1 LKKIIY
7 WSPHINTQIATVKAV
22 INSAKSLSLYTKNYE
37 VIIINVFGEWDNFK
51 EQCKVNKI
59 TLIDL
64 TNFKIKLPI
73 HGFIKSRLF
82 YMIIGIISIFRL
94 PFLIKE
100 IKPDYFIAHLIVI
113 PILFISR
120 FFSHRTNFI
129 LRISGLPKL
138 NFFRVNVWR
147 ILSKHLYAITCPTI
161 STKNQLLKIKIFNNE
176 RIYLLEDPIINIRKL
191 PVKNDSKALFE
202 KDYVLSVGRLTYQKN
217 FDFLINNYS
226 KILKEINYKKLIII
240 GSGEDR
246 YKLKNLISSLNADKF
261 IKILDYQKNIYPYY
275 KNADCFILTSRWE
288 DPGFV
293 LIEAAANNVAVLSS
307 DCPNGPKEFTK
318 NELNGYAFSNNNK
331 KEFRKKLITLL
342 NNLKSEEVIKKKI
355 SAKKYIK
362 RFTIFSHFLK
372 LQRILN

>member
-1 LKKIIY
+1 
-7 WSPHINTQIATVKAV
+7 
-22 INSAKSLSLYTKNYE
+22 
-37 VIIINVFGEWDNFK
+37 
-51 EQCKVNKI
+51 
-59 TLIDL
+59 
-64 TNFKIKLPI
+64 
-73 HGFIKSRLF
+73 
-82 YMIIGIISIFRL
+82 M
-94 PFLIKE
+94 
-100 IKPDYFIAHLIVI
+100 
-113 PILFISR
+113 
-120 FFSHRTNFI
+120 
-129 LRISGLPKL
+129 
-138 NFFRVNVWR
+138 
-147 ILSKHLYAITCPTI
+147 
-161 STKNQLLKIKIFNNE
+161 
-176 RIYLLEDPIINIRKL
+176 
-191 PVKNDSKALFE
+191 
-202 KDYVLSVGRLTYQKN
+202 TYQKN

-246 YKLKNLISSLNADKF
+246 HKLKNLISSLNADKF

-275 KNADCFILTSRWE
+275 KKADCFILTSRWE